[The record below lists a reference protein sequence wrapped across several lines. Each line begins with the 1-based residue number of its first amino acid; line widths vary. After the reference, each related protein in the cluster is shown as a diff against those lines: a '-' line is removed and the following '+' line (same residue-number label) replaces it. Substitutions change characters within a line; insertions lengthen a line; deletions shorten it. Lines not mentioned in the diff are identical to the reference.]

1 MNNITHG
8 HDLAVLELVKPVT
21 FSTTVWPI
29 CLPASVDKPL
39 QKEDTQ
45 VEAFGFGVRE
55 INDDDRL
62 YAEIINKA
70 TLDISKQKECR

>member
-1 MNNITHG
+1 M
-8 HDLAVLELVKPVT
+8 
-21 FSTTVWPI
+21 
-29 CLPASVDKPL
+29 DKPL

-70 TLDISKQKECR
+70 RLDISIQNLCSNEIDEMVTNIL